1 MPVQVLFISFSLYEE
16 FIEDQQVVE
25 TVPGGFIGFR
35 PDFLVADGFQRL
47 FGSFGIIPEII
58 GRSEFFFFF
67 N

>member
-1 MPVQVLFISFSLYEE
+1 MLVQVLFISFALQEE

-47 FGSFGIIPEII
+47 LGSFGIIPEIS
-58 GRSEFFFFF
+58 GRSEFFLFF